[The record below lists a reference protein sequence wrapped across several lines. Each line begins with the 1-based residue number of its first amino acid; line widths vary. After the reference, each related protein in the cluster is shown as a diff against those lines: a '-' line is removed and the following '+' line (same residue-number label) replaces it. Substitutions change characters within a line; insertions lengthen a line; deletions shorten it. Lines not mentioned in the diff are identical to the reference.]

1 MRVEPG
7 AIKHVSIQMGE
18 FFASREPAVVETLLG
33 SCVAACLFDPVQK
46 VGGMNHFLL
55 PRPCQADPVLARYG
69 VHAMELLIE
78 SILEAGG
85 KRSQLQAKVFGAAAV
100 LTLDLARIN
109 VPEANER
116 FIREFL
122 AAQGIPLSGER
133 LGGVRPLK
141 VRMFTDTGK
150 VLVRALP
157 ETQLDRVAGVE
168 TECISAAFERRWSW
182 FEGNVGSPAKAPAK

>member
-1 MRVEPG
+1 MRVESG

-33 SCVAACLFDPVQK
+33 SCVAACLFDPVEK

-85 KRSQLQAKVFGAAAV
+85 KRSRLQAKVFGAAAV

-122 AAQGIPLSGER
+122 AAQGIPLNGER
-133 LGGVRPLK
+133 LGGVRPLR
-141 VRMFTDTGK
+141 VRMFTDTGR
-150 VLVRALP
+150 VLVRAIP
-157 ETQLDRVAGVE
+157 ETQLSRVLSVE
-168 TECISAAFERRWSW
+168 TECFSAAFERRWSW
-182 FEGNVGSPAKAPAK
+182 LEGGPHRVAQAQAE

>member
-1 MRVEPG
+1 MRVDSG
-7 AIKHVSIQMGE
+7 VVKHVNIQMGE

-33 SCVAACLFDPVQK
+33 SCVAACLFDPVEQ

-55 PRPCQADPVLARYG
+55 PRPCQADPVLGRYG

-85 KRSQLQAKVFGAAAV
+85 KRSRLQAKVFGAAAV
-100 LTLDLARIN
+100 LTLDIARIN
-109 VPEANER
+109 VPEANQL

-122 AAQGIPLSGER
+122 AAAGIPLSGER
-133 LGGVRPLK
+133 LGGVRPLR

-157 ETQLDRVAGVE
+157 ETQLDRVVGVE
-168 TECISAAFERRWSW
+168 TECITAAFERRWSW
-182 FEGNVGSPAKAPAK
+182 LERDPGKPAKA

>member
-1 MRVEPG
+1 MRVDSG
-7 AIKHVSIQMGE
+7 VVKHVNIQMGE

-33 SCVAACLFDPVQK
+33 SCVAACLFDPVEQ

-55 PRPCQADPVLARYG
+55 PRPCQYDPVLARYG

-85 KRSQLQAKVFGAAAV
+85 KRHQLQAKVFGAAAV

-109 VPEANER
+109 VPEANQL

-122 AAQGIPLSGER
+122 AAQRIPLNGER
-133 LGGVRPLK
+133 LGGVRPLR

-157 ETQLDRVAGVE
+157 ETQLDRVVSLE
-168 TECISAAFERRWSW
+168 TECFGAAFERRWSW
-182 FEGNVGSPAKAPAK
+182 LGRGK